1 MWRKI
6 RKTLLILLGLIVIG
20 NLMALIMDPSFIH
33 NPKLWLSNCLFSIGI
48 GYPMFKL
55 NELFAKKFD
64 KKIQWD
70 KQPVKKIAATLGFV
84 IVLATAVILLLNY
97 IFVFKTGN
105 SFAVYMRSTLNMIL
119 LQIVVVVYI
128 FSLITAFQFF
138 SMWKEAITRQESL
151 SRKALELQLETL
163 KNQVNPHFLFNS
175 LNTLTTLVHKDP
187 DLAVTM
193 IMQLSDNYRYV
204 LEQKDK
210 KVVEWTVE
218 RQFVENFLNLQQIRF
233 RNNLKVNIE
242 KTSLAGYYVIPLS
255 VQMLA
260 ENAIKHNIISSE
272 SPLTIDILV
281 ENDFLVVKNN
291 LQVKTV
297 MERSGNLGLENI
309 RQQYEYITGRQ
320 VEVTRDNG
328 FFKVMLPLISKNDSL
343 A

>member
-6 RKTLLILLGLIVIG
+6 RRTLLIFLSLIVIG
-20 NLMALIMDPSFIH
+20 NLMALIMDPSFIS
-33 NPKLWLSNCLFSIGI
+33 NPKIWLTNCLFSIGI
-48 GYPMFKL
+48 GYPMFRL
-55 NELFAKKFD
+55 NELFARKFD
-64 KKIQWD
+64 KKMRWD

-84 IVLATAVILLLNY
+84 IVLATLVILLLNY
-97 IFVFKTGN
+97 IFVYKTGN
-105 SFAVYMRSTLNMIL
+105 SFAVYLRSTMNMIL
-119 LQIVVVVYI
+119 LQIAVVVYI

-138 SMWKEAITRQESL
+138 GMWKEAVTRQESL

-210 KVVEWTVE
+210 KLVEWTVE

-242 KTSLAGYYVIPLS
+242 KASPAGYFVIPLS
-255 VQMLA
+255 VHMLV
-260 ENAIKHNIISSE
+260 ENAIKHNVISSE

-281 ENDFLVVKNN
+281 DNDFLVVKNN
-291 LQVKTV
+291 LQKKTV
-297 MERSGNLGLENI
+297 TERSGNVGLENI
-309 RQQYEYITGRQ
+309 RQQYELITGRQ
-320 VEVTRDNG
+320 VAVIHDHG
-328 FFKVMLPLISKNDSL
+328 VFKVMLPLISKNDTI

>member
-6 RKTLLILLGLIVIG
+6 RRTLLILLSLIVIG

-33 NPKLWLSNCLFSIGI
+33 NPKIWLTNCLFSIGI
-48 GYPMFKL
+48 GYPMFRL
-55 NELFAKKFD
+55 NELFARKFD
-64 KKIQWD
+64 KRIQWD
-70 KQPVKKIAATLGFV
+70 KQPVKKIVVTLGFV
-84 IVLATAVILLLNY
+84 IVLATLVILLLNY
-97 IFVFKTGN
+97 IFVYKTGN
-105 SFAVYMRSTLNMIL
+105 TFAVYLRSTFNMIL

-138 SMWKEAITRQESL
+138 SMWKVAITQQESL
-151 SRKALELQLETL
+151 NRKALEMQLETL

-218 RQFVENFLNLQQIRF
+218 RQFVKNFLNLQQIRF

-242 KTSLAGYYVIPLS
+242 KDSPAGFCVIPLS
-255 VQMLA
+255 VQMLV
-260 ENAIKHNIISSE
+260 ENAIKHNVISSE
-272 SPLTIDILV
+272 SPLSIDILI

-291 LQVKTV
+291 LQIKTHT
-297 MERSGNLGLENI
+297 ERSGNVGLENI
-309 RQQYEYITGRQ
+309 RQQYELISGRQ
-320 VEVTRDNG
+320 VEVTRDDG
-328 FFKVMLPLISKNDSL
+328 VFKVRLPLINKNDSI